1 MTCNQRTSSKTLI
14 GSQQRRFTVLA
25 QDFFRGVDLFKYL
38 TESQL
43 ERMAKMAAKVSFP
56 KGKIIK
62 ESDAPEGVYIVESGI
77 AKVTKSQ
84 MDSSCD
90 EAELGILREGSSFGE
105 LSTIDG
111 LPRSANVTAME
122 PVTCYFLPR
131 NDFMVAL
138 KETPEIGLGMLHAFA
153 SMVRSANN
161 WASSVVD
168 TPQDSKHLPTTD
180 TPMRIASENF
190 TPPPTP
196 ENSSRLTP
204 PSTPVPP
211 APSPLPAPIIR
222 SFRL

>member
-1 MTCNQRTSSKTLI
+1 M
-14 GSQQRRFTVLA
+14 LA

-43 ERMAKMAAKVSFP
+43 EQMAKMAGKVSFP

-111 LPRSANVTAME
+111 LPRSANVIAME

-138 KETPEIGLGMLHAFA
+138 KETPEIGLGILHAFA

>member
-1 MTCNQRTSSKTLI
+1 M
-14 GSQQRRFTVLA
+14 LA

-43 ERMAKMAAKVSFP
+43 EQMAKMAGKVSFP

-111 LPRSANVTAME
+111 LPRSANVTAIE

-131 NDFMVAL
+131 NDFILAL
-138 KETPEIGLGMLHAFA
+138 KETPEIGLAMLHAFA
-153 SMVRSANN
+153 TMVRSANN
-161 WASSVVD
+161 WAGSVTD
-168 TPQDSKHLPTTD
+168 PPQDSQSLPPTA
-180 TPMRIASENF
+180 TPVRIASANS
-190 TPPPTP
+190 TPTPTP
-196 ENSSRLTP
+196 EDSTRPTP
-204 PSTPVPP
+204 PATSVPP
-211 APSPLPAPIIR
+211 APTPPPAPIIR

>member
-1 MTCNQRTSSKTLI
+1 M
-14 GSQQRRFTVLA
+14 LA

-56 KGKIIK
+56 KGKVIK
-62 ESDAPEGVYIVESGI
+62 ASDAPEGVYIVESGI

-111 LPRSANVTAME
+111 LPRSANVIAME

-131 NDFMVAL
+131 NDFMLAL
-138 KETPEIGLGMLHAFA
+138 KETPEIGLAMLHAFA
-153 SMVRSANN
+153 AMVRKANN
-161 WASSVVD
+161 WASCVID
-168 TPQDSKHLPTTD
+168 PPQESKYLPTTD
-180 TPMRIASENF
+180 TPVRIALENF
-190 TPPPTP
+190 TPPPIP
-196 ENSSRLTP
+196 ENSGRLTP
-204 PSTPVPP
+204 PSNSIPP
-211 APSPLPAPIIR
+211 APTPLPSPIIR

>member
-1 MTCNQRTSSKTLI
+1 M
-14 GSQQRRFTVLA
+14 LA

-43 ERMAKMAAKVSFP
+43 EQMAKMAGKVSFP

-131 NDFMVAL
+131 NDFMLAL
-138 KETPEIGLGMLHAFA
+138 KETPEIALAMLHAFA
-153 SMVRSANN
+153 TMVRSANN
-161 WASSVVD
+161 WASAVID
-168 TPQDSKHLPTTD
+168 LPQDSQSLPPTA
-180 TPMRIASENF
+180 TPVRIASANS
-190 TPPPTP
+190 TPTP
-196 ENSSRLTP
+196 NPDDSTRPTL
-204 PSTPVPP
+204 PSTSVPP
-211 APSPLPAPIIR
+211 APTRPPAPIIR